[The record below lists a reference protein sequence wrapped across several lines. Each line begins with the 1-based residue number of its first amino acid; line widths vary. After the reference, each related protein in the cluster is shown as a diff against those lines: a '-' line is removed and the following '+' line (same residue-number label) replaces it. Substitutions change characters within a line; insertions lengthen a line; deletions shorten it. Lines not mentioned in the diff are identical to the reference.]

1 MGKELILPG
10 SYKSTILKVVLKWH
24 RNKQTYQWNRIKSP
38 EVDPNK
44 FEELCMIKVLFQL
57 NKVWKIY
64 FTGGTCITDFPSGIK
79 RLDLYLT
86 QYIKLMSD
94 EFTI

>member
-1 MGKELILPG
+1 MSKELTLPD

-38 EVDPNK
+38 EVDLNK
-44 FEELCMIKVLFQL
+44 CKDLHMIKVLFQL

-64 FTGGTCITDFPSGIK
+64 FTGVTCITDFPSGIK
-79 RLDLYLT
+79 RLDLYL
-86 QYIKLMSD
+86 
-94 EFTI
+94 